1 MIDKAAPVES
11 LEAALGSQVRSA
23 RLRLNRTQADL
34 AGDADVS
41 VGALQNLE
49 TGKGASVRTL
59 VKVLRALDRLDWL
72 EALQPEVSVSP
83 MQYLLQ
89 TKHTRQRARS
99 EK

>member
-1 MIDKAAPVES
+1 MIDKAATVES
-11 LEAALGSQVRSA
+11 LEATLGGQVRSA
-23 RLRLNRTQADL
+23 RLRINRTQAAL